1 MRRRNMQ
8 VTGRGRGL
16 RGWHMYAEI
25 SATDPLCTQAL
36 PPNGLTDGTRRRGGW
51 RVVSRG
57 GGGGRTEGGKVESS
71 GK

>member
-1 MRRRNMQ
+1 
-8 VTGRGRGL
+8 
-16 RGWHMYAEI
+16 MYAEI